1 MIQKV
6 AFSSF
11 DPSECSNYFMGNR
24 KLKNLIKAVIT
35 SQHQYQIGID
45 SFYTLK
51 KPCAFHRQL
60 IYIHKQFGFM
70 LS

>member
-1 MIQKV
+1 M

-24 KLKNLIKAVIT
+24 ELKNLIKAVII
-35 SQHQYQIGID
+35 SQHQYQIRIGD
-45 SFYTLK
+45 FFFYLK
-51 KPCAFHRQL
+51 KKILVLSIDAL
-60 IYIHKQFGFM
+60 IYIQEQFGFM